1 MSKEIYFEG
10 IGRRKAS
17 TCRVRIYEGKKA
29 NTVNG
34 KALDEY
40 FNGVERVSKEAL
52 KPFQMVELEGKYYFT
67 AVVSGGG
74 VTGQVDAITLG
85 LARALYKMDE
95 TLKPVLR
102 KAGLVSR
109 DSRVVERKKYS
120 LRKARKKKQF
130 SKR

>member
-1 MSKEIYFEG
+1 VKETFFEG
-10 IGRRKAS
+10 IGRRKTS

-34 KALDEY
+34 KALVEY
-40 FNGVERVSKEAL
+40 FNGVEKVSREAV
-52 KPFQMVELEGKYYFT
+52 KPLQVTELENKYYFT

-74 VTGQVDAITLG
+74 ITGQVDAISLG

-102 KAGLVSR
+102 TAGLVTR
-109 DSRVVERKKYS
+109 DARAVERKKYN

>member
-1 MSKEIYFEG
+1 MKERFFEG
-10 IGRRKAS
+10 IGRRKSS

-34 KALDEY
+34 KELVEY
-40 FNGVERVSKEAL
+40 FNGVEKVSKEAL
-52 KPFQMVELEGKYYFT
+52 KPLQVTELEGKYYFS

-74 VTGQVDAITLG
+74 VTGQVDAISLG
-85 LARALYKMDE
+85 LARALYEMDE
-95 TLKPVLR
+95 SLKPVLR
-102 KAGLVSR
+102 KAGLVTR
-109 DSRVVERKKYS
+109 DARSVERKKYN

>member
-1 MSKEIYFEG
+1 MKERFFEG
-10 IGRRKAS
+10 IGRRKSS

-34 KALDEY
+34 KELVEY
-40 FNGVERVSKEAL
+40 FNGVEKVSKEAL
-52 KPFQMVELEGKYYFT
+52 KPLQVTELEGKYYFS

-74 VTGQVDAITLG
+74 VTGQVNAISLG
-85 LARALYKMDE
+85 LARALYEMDE
-95 TLKPVLR
+95 SLKPVLR
-102 KAGLVSR
+102 KAGLVTR
-109 DSRVVERKKYS
+109 DARSVERKKYN

>member
-1 MSKEIYFEG
+1 VKERFFEG
-10 IGRRKAS
+10 IGRRKSS

-34 KALDEY
+34 KELVEY
-40 FNGVERVSKEAL
+40 FNGVEKVSKEAL
-52 KPFQMVELEGKYYFT
+52 KPLQVTELEGKYYFS

-74 VTGQVDAITLG
+74 VTGQVDAISLG
-85 LARALYKMDE
+85 LARALYEMDE
-95 TLKPVLR
+95 SLKPVLR
-102 KAGLVSR
+102 KAGLVTR
-109 DSRVVERKKYS
+109 DARSVERKKYN